1 MNSVNFSG
9 GTLDNRTMTRRPC
22 APALT
27 LVFMTALWTMNI
39 GGVLAQSDSDT
50 APERPAWV
58 YYERAEEAA
67 RSGPTRDYPEAL
79 RLYSRAL
86 EAQAVYPEAYIGMA
100 RVYAA
105 EGDTAL
111 ARRYYQRA
119 LEQSGSL
126 EIPDEEFALR
136 LELARLLEQEGAD
149 REYRNA
155 LRRIVNQDP
164 VFSGDGDANGNQR
177 RAMRERLL
185 DSGLN
190 RVLILYR
197 LDFPQALEAHRELA
211 DYLLQDPDPQRR
223 EEAVEHLL
231 FSVVEIGGRAV
242 NAIIDHEFD
251 YQFTTIA
258 DLILT
263 AQRYPDVRDYLQEMG
278 FIELLLKLAATLD
291 ETPTDGADMAA
302 AEIRR
307 EVEATLSLQR

>member
-1 MNSVNFSG
+1 M
-9 GTLDNRTMTRRPC
+9 
-22 APALT
+22 ALFCIT
-27 LVFMTALWTMNI
+27 GVGIVF
-39 GGVLAQSDSDT
+39 AQSDRQDSPD
-50 APERPAWV
+50 RPAWV
-58 YYERAEEAA
+58 YFERAEDAA
-67 RSGPTRDYPEAL
+67 RPGPERDYAEAI

-86 EAQAVYPEAYIGMA
+86 SAQTVYPEAYIGMA

-119 LEQSGSL
+119 LEQSESL
-126 EIPDEEFALR
+126 EIPDEEFELR

-149 REYRNA
+149 RQYRNA

-164 VFSGDGDANGNQR
+164 VFNGETEGNQR
-177 RAMRERLL
+177 RAMRERLFE
-185 DSGLN
+185 SGLN

-211 DYLLQDPDPQRR
+211 DYLLEEPTPERR
-223 EEAVEHLL
+223 EDAVEHLL
-231 FSVVEIGGRAV
+231 FSVVEIAGRAV
-242 NAIIDHEFD
+242 NAIIEHEFD

-263 AQRYPDVRDYLQEMG
+263 AQRYPDVRRYLQEMS
-278 FIELLLKLAATLD
+278 FIELLLKLAAALD
-291 ETPTDGADMAA
+291 EAPPDGAQRAA

-307 EVEATLSLQR
+307 DVDATLSLQR

>member
-1 MNSVNFSG
+1 LFSVNFYD
-9 GTLDNRTMTRRPC
+9 GTLDNANMKRRHQRSIIGSLAIGFMC
-22 APALT
+22 VAGASG
-27 LVFMTALWTMNI
+27 VF
-39 GGVLAQSDSDT
+39 AQSDAGISSD
-50 APERPAWV
+50 RPAWI
-58 YYERAEEAA
+58 YFEQAEEAA
-67 RSGPTRDYPEAL
+67 RRGPNRDYAAAI

-86 EAQAVYPEAYIGMA
+86 SAQPVYPKAYIGMA

-111 ARRYYQRA
+111 ARRYYQQA

-126 EIPDEEFALR
+126 QIPDEAFELR

-149 REYRNA
+149 QEYRNA
-155 LRRIVNQDP
+155 LRRIVNEDP
-164 VFSGDGDANGNQR
+164 IFNSDSDNTQR

-185 DSGLN
+185 ESGLN

-211 DYLLQDPDPQRR
+211 DYLLQDPNARRR

-231 FSVVEIGGRAV
+231 FSVVEIAGRAV

-251 YQFTTIA
+251 YQFTTVS

-263 AQRYPDVRDYLQEMG
+263 AQRYPDVSRYLQEMG
-278 FIELLLKLAATLD
+278 FLELLLQLAAALD
-291 ETPTDGADMAA
+291 DSNADGAQRAA
-302 AEIRR
+302 VEIRS
-307 EVEATLSLQR
+307 EVQATLSLQR